1 MVKNSALIII
11 KSKSTI
17 IITQPS
23 HQTSHPEAEAMLS
36 AEQRLVFMEVIE
48 ESLRLTQ
55 RTHLFNWL
63 QRGVQY
69 LIGHEVM
76 LFGVRSSDS
85 DLYDYEYFT
94 SSRYFGELQF
104 NQVIKK
110 DEGIVRKALAAWN
123 KTGTPVFVTN
133 QIMPVDFNHY
143 GVMSAEDDELLAAEL
158 KNFVVHGFGDNRT
171 RISTVVAFGR
181 LSSPISAHTAY
192 LLELIMPHLHC
203 ALIKVTANRSGVSMI
218 LNTPH
223 TTKKITKREFEI
235 LQWLHMGKTN
245 WEISSILEISPLTVK
260 NHVQNILRKL
270 DVENRG
276 QAAVKAAKLGLVTIS
291 N

>member
-1 MVKNSALIII
+1 
-11 KSKSTI
+11 
-17 IITQPS
+17 
-23 HQTSHPEAEAMLS
+23 MLS

-94 SSRYFGELQF
+94 SSRYFGDAQF
-104 NQVIKK
+104 NQVIKR
-110 DEGIVRKALAAWN
+110 DEGLVRKALVAWN
-123 KTGTPVFVTN
+123 KTGTPIFVTN
-133 QIMPVDFNHY
+133 QIQAADYNNY
-143 GVMSAEDDELLAAEL
+143 GVMNADADELLESEL
-158 KNFVVHGFGDNRT
+158 KSFVVHGFGDSRT
-171 RISTVVAFGR
+171 RISTVIAFGR
-181 LSSPISAHTAY
+181 LSSPISAHAAY

-203 ALIKVTANRSGVSMI
+203 ALIKVTANRGGVSMV
-218 LNTPH
+218 LNTTH
-223 TTKKITKREFEI
+223 ASKKITKREFEI

>member
-1 MVKNSALIII
+1 MNPLDTDV
-11 KSKSTI
+11 T
-17 IITQPS
+17 
-23 HQTSHPEAEAMLS
+23 LS

-76 LFGVRSSDS
+76 LFGVRTSDS
-85 DLYDYEYFT
+85 EMYDYEYFT
-94 SSRYFGELQF
+94 SSRYFGESQF

-110 DEGIVRKALAAWN
+110 DEGVVRKALNVWHKN
-123 KTGTPVFVTN
+123 GTPIFVTN
-133 QIMPVDFNHY
+133 QMKPADFNNY
-143 GVMSAEDDELLAAEL
+143 SVIAADAEELLASEL
-158 KNFVVHGFGDNRT
+158 KNFVVHGFGDSRT
-171 RISTVVAFGR
+171 RISTIVAFGR
-181 LSSPISAHTAY
+181 LSSPVSTHTAY

-203 ALIKVTANRSGVSMI
+203 ALIKVTSNRGGPSMVMNATQ
-218 LNTPH
+218 LS
-223 TTKKITKREFEI
+223 KKITKREFEI

-245 WEISSILEISPLTVK
+245 WEISSILDISPLTVK

>member
-1 MVKNSALIII
+1 
-11 KSKSTI
+11 
-17 IITQPS
+17 
-23 HQTSHPEAEAMLS
+23 MLS

-94 SSRYFGELQF
+94 SSRYFGEQQF

-110 DEGIVRKALAAWN
+110 DEGVVRKALAMWD
-123 KTGTPVFVTN
+123 KTGAPIFVSN
-133 QIMPVDFNHY
+133 QTQTVDYHNYSIMHAD
-143 GVMSAEDDELLAAEL
+143 DDELLASEL
-158 KNFVVHGFGDNRT
+158 KHFVVHGFGDSRT
-171 RISTVVAFGR
+171 RISTVIAFGR

-203 ALIKVTANRSGVSMI
+203 ALIKVTANRGGISMV
-218 LNTPH
+218 LNSSH
-223 TTKKITKREFEI
+223 TSKKITKREFEI

>member
-1 MVKNSALIII
+1 MTAV
-11 KSKSTI
+11 STDI
-17 IITQPS
+17 S
-23 HQTSHPEAEAMLS
+23 LS

-48 ESLRLTQ
+48 ESLRLSH

-76 LFGVRSSDS
+76 MFGVRSSDS

-94 SSRYFGELQF
+94 SSRYFGEAQF
-104 NQVIKK
+104 ADVIKK
-110 DEGIVRKALAAWN
+110 DEGVVRSALNVWN
-123 KTGTPVFVTN
+123 KFGMPIFVTN
-133 QIMPVDFNHY
+133 QTLAMDGNNFSIINVDE
-143 GVMSAEDDELLAAEL
+143 ALLINSEL
-158 KNFVVHGFGDNRT
+158 KSFVVHGFGDSRT
-171 RISTVVAFGR
+171 RISTVVMFGR
-181 LSSPISAHTAY
+181 LSCPIDAHTAY

-203 ALIKVTANRSGVSMI
+203 ALIKVTANRSGMDVV
-218 LNTPH
+218 LNH
-223 TTKKITKREFEI
+223 NHLLKKITKRESEI

-245 WEISSILEISPLTVK
+245 WEISSILDISPLTVK

-276 QAAVKAAKLGLVTIS
+276 QAAVKAAKLGLVTV
-291 N
+291 NQ

>member
-1 MVKNSALIII
+1 MNPLDTDV
-11 KSKSTI
+11 T
-17 IITQPS
+17 
-23 HQTSHPEAEAMLS
+23 LS

-76 LFGVRSSDS
+76 LFGVRTSDS
-85 DLYDYEYFT
+85 EIYDYEYFT
-94 SSRYFGELQF
+94 SSRYFGESQF

-110 DEGIVRKALAAWN
+110 DEGVVRQALNVWHKN
-123 KTGTPVFVTN
+123 GMPIFVTN
-133 QIMPVDFNHY
+133 QMKPGDFNNY
-143 GVMSAEDDELLAAEL
+143 TVIGAEPEELLASEL
-158 KNFVVHGFGDNRT
+158 KNFVVHGFGDSRT
-171 RISTVVAFGR
+171 RISTIVAFGR
-181 LSSPISAHTAY
+181 LSSPVSVHTAY

-203 ALIKVTANRSGVSMI
+203 ALIKVTSNRGGAAMVMNSTQLS
-218 LNTPH
+218 
-223 TTKKITKREFEI
+223 KKITKREFEI

-245 WEISSILEISPLTVK
+245 WEISSILDISPLTVK

>member
-1 MVKNSALIII
+1 MNPLD
-11 KSKSTI
+11 TE
-17 IITQPS
+17 IT
-23 HQTSHPEAEAMLS
+23 LS
-36 AEQRLVFMEVIE
+36 EEQRLVFMEVIE

-85 DLYDYEYFT
+85 DIYDYEYFT
-94 SSRYFGELQF
+94 SSRYFGDAQF

-110 DEGIVRKALAAWN
+110 DEGVVRSALNLWN
-123 KTGTPVFVTN
+123 KSGMPTFVSN
-133 QIMPVDFNHY
+133 QMKPADFHNY
-143 GVMSAEDDELLAAEL
+143 TVINADQTVLLESEL
-158 KNFVVHGFGDNRT
+158 KNFVVHGFGDSRT

-181 LSSPISAHTAY
+181 LSSPVSGHTAY

-203 ALIKVTANRSGVSMI
+203 ALIKVTSNRSGAAMV
-218 LNTPH
+218 LNSVTAN
-223 TTKKITKREFEI
+223 KKITKREFEI

>member
-1 MVKNSALIII
+1 MTAVNTDIS
-11 KSKSTI
+11 
-17 IITQPS
+17 
-23 HQTSHPEAEAMLS
+23 LS

-48 ESLRLTQ
+48 ESLRLSH

-76 LFGVRSSDS
+76 MFGVRSSDS

-94 SSRYFGELQF
+94 SSRYFGEAQF
-104 NQVIKK
+104 VDVIKK
-110 DEGIVRKALAAWN
+110 DEGVVRSALNVWN
-123 KTGTPVFVTN
+123 KFGMPIFVTN
-133 QIMPVDFNHY
+133 QILAMDGNNFSIINVDKESLIN
-143 GVMSAEDDELLAAEL
+143 SEL
-158 KNFVVHGFGDNRT
+158 KSFVVHGFGDSRT
-171 RISTVVAFGR
+171 RISTVVMFGR
-181 LSSPISAHTAY
+181 LSCPIDAHTAY

-203 ALIKVTANRSGVSMI
+203 ALIKVTANRSGIDVV
-218 LNTPH
+218 LNQNH
-223 TTKKITKREFEI
+223 LLKKITKRESEI

-245 WEISSILEISPLTVK
+245 WEISSILDISPLTVK

-276 QAAVKAAKLGLVTIS
+276 QAAVKAAKLGLVS
-291 N
+291 VNQ

>member
-1 MVKNSALIII
+1 MNLLD
-11 KSKSTI
+11 TE
-17 IITQPS
+17 IT
-23 HQTSHPEAEAMLS
+23 LS
-36 AEQRLVFMEVIE
+36 DEQRIVFMEVIE

-85 DLYDYEYFT
+85 DIYDYEFFT
-94 SSRYFGELQF
+94 SSRYFGDAQF
-104 NQVIKK
+104 SQVIKK
-110 DEGIVRKALAAWN
+110 DEGIVRHALNLWN
-123 KTGTPVFVTN
+123 KSGMPTFVSN
-133 QIMPVDFNHY
+133 QMKPADFNNY
-143 GVMSAEDDELLAAEL
+143 TIINADETVLLDSEL
-158 KNFVVHGFGDNRT
+158 KNFVVHGFGDSRT

-181 LSSPISAHTAY
+181 LSSPVSAHTAY

-203 ALIKVTANRSGVSMI
+203 ALIKVTSSRSGADMV
-218 LNTPH
+218 LNTMSAS
-223 TTKKITKREFEI
+223 KKITKREFEI

-245 WEISSILEISPLTVK
+245 WEISSILNISPLTVK

>member
-1 MVKNSALIII
+1 MNLIDTEI
-11 KSKSTI
+11 S
-17 IITQPS
+17 
-23 HQTSHPEAEAMLS
+23 LS
-36 AEQRLVFMEVIE
+36 EEQRLVFMEVIE

-76 LFGVRSSDS
+76 LFGVRNSDS
-85 DLYDYEYFT
+85 DIYDYEYFT
-94 SSRYFGELQF
+94 SSRYFGDAQF
-104 NQVIKK
+104 SQVIKK
-110 DEGIVRKALAAWN
+110 DEGVVRDALNVWSKN
-123 KTGTPVFVTN
+123 GMPTFVTN
-133 QIMPVDFNHY
+133 HIKAADFNNY
-143 GVMSAEDDELLAAEL
+143 AVVNADPEILLNSEL
-158 KNFVVHGFGDNRT
+158 KNFVVHGFGDSRT

-181 LSSPISAHTAY
+181 LSSPVSAHTAY

-203 ALIKVTANRSGVSMI
+203 ALIKVTSNRGGASMV
-218 LNTPH
+218 LNSMH
-223 TTKKITKREFEI
+223 TSKKITNREFEI

-276 QAAVKAAKLGLVTIS
+276 QAAVKAAKLGLVTIQG
-291 N
+291 